1 MPSKIPDAIE
11 SDLKNEEE
19 SSLWGTVRGKC
30 ITQLLLLGAI
40 DSIQKKY
47 WSKLKAQQKIAIMDI
62 LLSVLEFS
70 ASYNSYSSLRI
81 RMHYI
86 PAERP
91 LNLLRRELAGT
102 SIYLDILQKT
112 TSSFTTNI
120 ENPVERNASVGL
132 DMTSVNGESANVDIH
147 RLLELRSPVIVKTFY
162 CWEVGFGLSLIIAR
176 NLRFSHLSQLTREAA
191 EEAVEE
197 QADEVVLGVLLDRLE
212 VLLRETSCDLWRE
225 GYCNLV
231 LFHLFTRYDD
241 FDSILHSY
249 HDLVRN
255 GVQSEIFYRGLDVVN
270 GLYIQEM
277 QAQFLD
283 RVIAQ
288 SQYWAMWFF

>member
-1 MPSKIPDAIE
+1 MIIP
-11 SDLKNEEE
+11 
-19 SSLWGTVRGKC
+19 VRCFTCGKV
-30 ITQLLLLGAI
+30 IGNKWDT
-40 DSIQKKY
+40 
-47 WSKLKAQQKIAIMDI
+47 
-62 LLSVLEFS
+62 
-70 ASYNSYSSLRI
+70 
-81 RMHYI
+81 
-86 PAERP
+86 
-91 LNLLRRELAGT
+91 
-102 SIYLDILQKT
+102 YLDLLQADYT
-112 TSSFTTNI
+112 
-120 ENPVERNASVGL
+120 EGQR
-132 DMTSVNGESANVDIH
+132 
-147 RLLELRSPVIVKTFY
+147 
-162 CWEVGFGLSLIIAR
+162 
-176 NLRFSHLSQLTREAA
+176 TREAA

-225 GYCNLV
+225 GYRNLV
-231 LFHLFTRYDD
+231 LFHLFIRYDD

-288 SQYWAMWFF
+288 SQYWALWFF